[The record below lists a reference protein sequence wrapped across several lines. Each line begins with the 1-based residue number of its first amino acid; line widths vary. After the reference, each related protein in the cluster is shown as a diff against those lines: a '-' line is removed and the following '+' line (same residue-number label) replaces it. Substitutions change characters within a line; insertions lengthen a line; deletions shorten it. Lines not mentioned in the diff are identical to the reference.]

1 MLKHSK
7 QRDAIEQFLATRY
20 DHPTAETVYMNLR
33 EEYPKLSLAT
43 VYRNL
48 SLLAELG
55 NIQKIPTG
63 NGPDRFDGRPE
74 PHNHFLCDE
83 CGSMIDLQMNS
94 IDHVDEIAAQTFDDL
109 FGKGRHL
116 SLGDLCHK
124 IYPPFWGTFLPLMR
138 CGRSH

>member
-20 DHPTAETVYMNLR
+20 DHPTAETVYLNLR
-33 EEYPKLSLAT
+33 EDYPKISLAT

-94 IDHVDEIAAQTFDDL
+94 IDHVDI
-109 FGKGRHL
+109 
-116 SLGDLCHK
+116 
-124 IYPPFWGTFLPLMR
+124 
-138 CGRSH
+138 

>member
-7 QRDAIEQFLATRY
+7 QRDATEQFLATRY

-94 IDHVDEIAAQTFDDL
+94 IDHVDEIAAQTFD
-109 FGKGRHL
+109 GVIKGLHFILRHL
-116 SLGDLCHK
+116 PGMFEKRKGTK
-124 IYPPFWGTFLPLMR
+124 IKTEQTSWRQLI
-138 CGRSH
+138 

>member
-74 PHNHFLCDE
+74 SHNHFLCDE

-94 IDHVDEIAAQTFDDL
+94 IDHVDEIAAQTFDGVIKGHSIL
-109 FGKGRHL
+109 FYGICLECLKKEKEQKQKQNKPV
-116 SLGDLCHK
+116 GD
-124 IYPPFWGTFLPLMR
+124 
-138 CGRSH
+138 S

>member
-94 IDHVDEIAAQTFDDL
+94 IDHVDEIAAL
-109 FGKGRHL
+109 FLMAMVVAGIISGYSATEICKTSL
-116 SLGDLCHK
+116 S
-124 IYPPFWGTFLPLMR
+124 PPSPWYLP
-138 CGRSH
+138 C

>member
-7 QRDAIEQFLATRY
+7 QRDAIEKFLATRY

-94 IDHVDEIAAQTFDDL
+94 IDHVDEIAAQTFDGVIKGHSIL
-109 FGKGRHL
+109 FYGICPECLK
-116 SLGDLCHK
+116 K
-124 IYPPFWGTFLPLMR
+124 EKEQK
-138 CGRSH
+138 

>member
-1 MLKHSK
+1 MLKHNK

-20 DHPTAETVYMNLR
+20 DQPTAETVYMNLR

-55 NIQKIPTG
+55 NILKIPTG
-63 NGPDRFDGRPE
+63 IGPDRFDGRPE

-94 IDHVDEIAAQTFDDL
+94 IDHVDEIAAQTFDGVIKGHSIL
-109 FGKGRHL
+109 FYGICPECLKE
-116 SLGDLCHK
+116 K
-124 IYPPFWGTFLPLMR
+124 TTINE
-138 CGRSH
+138 